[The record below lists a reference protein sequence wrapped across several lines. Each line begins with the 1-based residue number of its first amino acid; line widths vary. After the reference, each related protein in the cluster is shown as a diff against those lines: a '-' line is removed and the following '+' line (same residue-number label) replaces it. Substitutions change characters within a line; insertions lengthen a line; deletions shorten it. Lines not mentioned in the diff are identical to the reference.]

1 MYLFARIIL
10 DDAHLTEAQL
20 AVRVCFVCPLG
31 GVPRVLEAFRRP
43 ISVTL
48 RTRLRGEVYSRKG
61 QLERVFYSLNEF
73 IVNRGISGVLST
85 LEVGWR

>member
-1 MYLFARIIL
+1 MLP
-10 DDAHLTEAQL
+10 
-20 AVRVCFVCPLG
+20 VGCG
-31 GVPRVLEAFRRP
+31 GGRGVIRVLEASRRP

-85 LEVGWR
+85 LEVGLQ